1 MRRALMVLVGTVLAL
16 GSLAGPVRA
25 KVSLENVAI
34 TGPGLA
40 EPIELAMDDGWTFM
54 IGTGRAPQAVT
65 PSGELGPEFQVTF
78 RTQGYS
84 VRDWRLEFY
93 PYAEQG
99 ALLRIG
105 HAKTLKWMIEWGERP
120 EHTGW
125 VELSRTQLMI
135 AQDHGLPEALPV
147 ESARAAPA
155 VPASERA
162 ATPVSDREAPVAP
175 IAGIS
180 LVAVA
185 GVLALLRA
193 TSRRRG
199 AASGSS

>member
-1 MRRALMVLVGTVLAL
+1 MVLTGAMLAVAVP
-16 GSLAGPVRA
+16 AGPARA
-25 KVSLENVAI
+25 KISLENVAI

-40 EPIELAMDDGWTFM
+40 EPIELAMEDGWTFM
-54 IGTGRAPQAVT
+54 AGTGRAPQAIT

-84 VRDWRLEFY
+84 VRDWRLELY

-105 HAKTLKWMIEWGERP
+105 HAETLKWIIEWGDRP
-120 EHTGW
+120 DHTGW
-125 VELSRTQLMI
+125 VRLSRTQLMV

-147 ESARAAPA
+147 ASATAATA
-155 VPASERA
+155 VPESERA